1 MTTINWGII
10 GCGDVTEVKSGPAFN
25 KVPDSSL
32 VAIMRR
38 DAVKAADY
46 ARRHGVPAWYAS
58 APALLADPAVNA
70 VYIATPPGSHLEYAR
85 LAFAAGKP
93 VYMEKPMA
101 LTARASRE
109 MNKAAST
116 AGLALSVAHYRKAQP
131 RFRRIR
137 ELLSENAIGSVR
149 MVNLLLCHPPPAA
162 GWRTDPAISG
172 GGIFHDLS
180 PHQLDLMLYFFGDYA
195 EAHGLSVNQAKQ
207 YPAPD
212 LVTGTIVFNSGVI
225 FTGSWC
231 FTASAGEARD
241 EVVITGSTGTIRF
254 STFST
259 DYFTISRNGKEDVE
273 SFPVLPHVQQP
284 MIEAVVQY
292 FLGRAENPS
301 PPAAAIKTMD
311 LIESF
316 TR

>member
-1 MTTINWGII
+1 
-10 GCGDVTEVKSGPAFN
+10 
-25 KVPDSSL
+25 
-32 VAIMRR
+32 
-38 DAVKAADY
+38 
-46 ARRHGVPAWYAS
+46 
-58 APALLADPAVNA
+58 
-70 VYIATPPGSHLEYAR
+70 
-85 LAFAAGKP
+85 
-93 VYMEKPMA
+93 
-101 LTARASRE
+101 
-109 MNKAAST
+109 
-116 AGLALSVAHYRKAQP
+116 
-131 RFRRIR
+131 
-137 ELLSENAIGSVR
+137 
-149 MVNLLLCHPPPAA
+149 
-162 GWRTDPAISG
+162 
-172 GGIFHDLS
+172 
-180 PHQLDLMLYFFGDYA
+180 MLYFFGDYA

-225 FTGSWC
+225 FTGAWC

-259 DYFTISRNGKEDVE
+259 DYFTISRNGQEQVE

-292 FLGRAENPS
+292 FLGCGENPS
-301 PPAAAIKTMD
+301 PPAAALKTMD